1 MMAFAVD
8 RDLLV
13 IEPGLFREVMWV
25 GQRLVSGTGNASGTA
40 LMMTSQDVLF
50 DAVDVT
56 TGHVVLVG
64 GAAYEVLSRISGTV
78 LTISRLRG
86 VPDDA
91 AIPVTGETGASV
103 TVSTFGP
110 QIETVHRQVLRMLG
124 IEPDIAPEA
133 GQASEGSVLNRT
145 AFARL
150 EALGALH
157 LVYSA
162 ASSSLGSESSLGQK
176 SMMYRERFAA
186 ERQRTAGVLDL
197 DGDGKA
203 DATRRLNVIQLHRG

>member
-1 MMAFAVD
+1 MAFAVD

-13 IEPGLFREVMWV
+13 LEPGLFREVMWV

-40 LMMTSQDVLF
+40 LTMTSQDVLF
-50 DAVDVT
+50 DAADVSS
-56 TGHVVLVG
+56 GNVVLVG
-64 GAAYEVLSRISGTV
+64 GAAYEVLDRVSGTV

-103 TVSTFGP
+103 TIATFAP
-110 QIETVHRQVLRMLG
+110 QIETVHRQVLRMVG
-124 IEPDIAPEA
+124 IEPDITPED
-133 GQASEGSVLNRT
+133 GQANESSILNRT

-162 ASSSLGSESSLGQK
+162 ASASIGSDSPLGQK
-176 SMMYRERFAA
+176 STIYRERFATD
-186 ERQRTAGVLDL
+186 RQRTVGVLDL
-197 DGDGKA
+197 NGDGKP
-203 DATRRLNVIQLHRG
+203 DATRRLNVIQFLRG